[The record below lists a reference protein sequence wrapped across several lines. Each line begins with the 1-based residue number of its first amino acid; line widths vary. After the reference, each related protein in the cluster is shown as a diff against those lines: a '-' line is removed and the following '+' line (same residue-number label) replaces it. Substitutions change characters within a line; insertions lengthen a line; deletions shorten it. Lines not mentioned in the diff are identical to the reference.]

1 MAQHSGFFNAFLVDG
16 AYDRTYNADDY
27 CDNMAAI
34 ISDGVRRSGDNDL
47 APTSSGLTVTVAAG
61 RAWIKG
67 HWFVNDTAKDFTI
80 TPPTGT
86 LSRVDGIYLRLNTG
100 TATRSIVLTKHEGTP
115 SEDPTAPD
123 PVRSGNIYEL
133 LLATVSVAPNAENV
147 TVTDMRA
154 DKTVCGWITTPIGY
168 EDYWAGYDSIFESWF
183 DAMKG
188 QLSEDAAG
196 NLQNQISEQNAIISK
211 YVPVTLYEWS
221 QDTDS
226 GQEANG
232 YITLSDS
239 LLNFDR
245 IVIEYTQKSTYLL
258 THEPAPYN
266 HMVSLY
272 MPQAFDGDINFELA
286 FPTFSGELTP
296 QGSRTLIHYFA
307 QCKIDE
313 DYDDRIYRTGD
324 YPVPSSVTSDY
335 AVRIIRV
342 LGYGN
347 RNAPPI
353 APYNE
358 VQTDTVTD
366 SVEEVTTP

>member
-1 MAQHSGFFNAFLVDG
+1 MAIHSGFFNALSTG
-16 AYDRTYNADDY
+16 GTYDRVYNADDY
-27 CDNMAAI
+27 CDNMGAI
-34 ISDGVRRSGDNDL
+34 ISNGVRRSGDNDL
-47 APTSSGLTVTVAAG
+47 KVSAAGMVLKVGIG
-61 RAWIKG
+61 RAWIQG
-67 HWFVNDTAKDFTI
+67 HWLNNDTEYTVATVI
-80 TPPTGT
+80 APTGT
-86 LSRVDGIYLRLNTG
+86 NRKDGVFVRLDTNTSVRSMSIVYRTG
-100 TATRSIVLTKHEGTP
+100 TASAYP
-115 SEDPTAPD
+115 AC
-123 PVRSGNIYEL
+123 VRSGGIYEL
-133 LLATVSVAPNAENV
+133 MLAKIDVAAGATNL
-147 TVTDMRA
+147 TVTDTRSS
-154 DKTVCGWITTPIGY
+154 KSLCGWVRSPV
-168 EDYWAGYDSIFESWF
+168 GYDDYFESLDAAFEDWF

-353 APYNE
+353 APYQE
-358 VQTDTVTD
+358 VQSDTVTD